1 MEDLINN
8 NVLEQQSPVREKYSP
23 CATIDLFQG
32 VVLPHFHD
40 AIEIIFTTAG
50 SGTAV
55 CNGVKY
61 RHTTGSVFFA
71 ASNEIH
77 YFTDRSDDI
86 RGLVIDIEPQIL
98 FGNASLFR
106 DSVPISHMWQDPTM
120 EHPLWELVNFIC
132 RNIENHQCQ
141 FKQDTQTAL
150 ASALL
155 TLLTDCVKLEKA
167 SQPHETIV
175 QILNYCQEH
184 YTEPLSLEILSK
196 ELHLSLSHISRIFSH
211 KLRISFS
218 DYLNSLR
225 LNEAIKIMNTSKV
238 TVTKVA
244 ALAGFPT
251 IRTFNRVFMEK
262 YGITPSQYRNKNKH
276 IKIGDEQK

>member
-1 MEDLINN
+1 MDDFKNN
-8 NVLEQQSPVREKYSP
+8 DNLEQQSPVREKYTP

-55 CNGVKY
+55 CNGEKY
-61 RHTTGSVFFA
+61 RHTAGSVFFA
-71 ASNEIH
+71 ATNEIH

-86 RGLVIDIEPQIL
+86 SGLVIDIEPQIL
-98 FGNASLFR
+98 SGKASIFR
-106 DSVPISHMWQDPTM
+106 DSIPLSHMWQDPTM
-120 EHPLWELVNFIC
+120 EHPLWDLVNFIC
-132 RNIENHQCQ
+132 RNIQNHQCA
-141 FKQDTQTAL
+141 FNQDTQTAL
-150 ASALL
+150 TSALL
-155 TLLTDCVKLEKA
+155 TLLADCVELEKA
-167 SQPHETIV
+167 SQPNATITL
-175 QILNYCQEH
+175 ILNYCQKH
-184 YTEPLSLEILSK
+184 FTEPISLEILSK

-218 DYLNSLR
+218 DYINALR
-225 LNEAIKIMNTSKV
+225 LDEAIRIMNTAKV

-262 YGITPSQYRNKNKH
+262 YGMTPSQYRKT
-276 IKIGDEQK
+276 IK

>member
-1 MEDLINN
+1 MDDFKNN
-8 NVLEQQSPVREKYSP
+8 EILEQQSPVQEKYTP
-23 CATIDLFQG
+23 CATTDLAQG

-55 CNGVKY
+55 CNGEKY
-61 RHTTGSVFFA
+61 RHTAGSVFFA
-71 ASNEIH
+71 AKNEIH

-86 RGLVIDIEPQIL
+86 KGLVVDIEPQIL
-98 FGNASLFR
+98 FGNASIFR
-106 DSVPISHMWQDPTM
+106 DSIPLSHMWQDPAM
-120 EHPLWELVNFIC
+120 EHPLWDIVNFMC
-132 RNIENHQCQ
+132 RNIKNRQCL

-150 ASALL
+150 VSALL
-155 TLLTDCVKLEKA
+155 TLLADCVELEKA
-167 SQPHETIV
+167 TQSNATIT

-184 YTEPLSLEILSK
+184 FAEPLSLEILSK

-225 LNEAIKIMNTSKV
+225 LNEAIRIMNTSKV

-262 YGITPSQYRNKNKH
+262 YGITPSQYRKTNKK
-276 IKIGDEQK
+276 

>member
-1 MEDLINN
+1 MDDIKNN
-8 NVLEQQSPVREKYSP
+8 ESLEQQSPVREKYTP
-23 CATIDLFQG
+23 CAIVDLNPD

-40 AIEIIFTTAG
+40 AIEIIFTMAG

-55 CNGVKY
+55 CNGEKY
-61 RHTTGSVFFA
+61 CHTAGSVFFA
-71 ASNEIH
+71 ATNEIH

-98 FGNASLFR
+98 FGNASIFR
-106 DSVPISHMWQDPTM
+106 DSIPLSHMWQDPTM
-120 EHPLWELVNFIC
+120 EHPLWELVDFIY
-132 RNIENHQCQ
+132 RNIQNRQCQ

-155 TLLTDCVKLEKA
+155 TLLTDCVELEKA
-167 SQPHETIV
+167 SQSNATIT

-184 YTEPLSLEILSK
+184 FTEPLSLEILSK
-196 ELHLSLSHISRIFSH
+196 ELHLSLSHISRILSH

-218 DYLNSLR
+218 DYLNTLR
-225 LNEAIKIMNTSKV
+225 LNEAIKIMDTSKV

-262 YGITPSQYRNKNKH
+262 YGITPSQYRKTSK
-276 IKIGDEQK
+276 K